1 MRCPRINSKAALL
14 PDLLNVILIQDFELQ
29 SNSGLKL
36 FFPLK
41 ERSRAVDAL
50 RSHSVMIQSL
60 VPSLQAIGRAAAG
73 SLTALSFST
82 RCAGLSGIVGSRAGQ
97 LININHILPHR
108 QQIGSATRATLQRL
122 KDRSCLTAFTLTSS

>member
-73 SLTALSFST
+73 SLTCIELQHPLRGFEWDCWQSSGST
-82 RCAGLSGIVGSRAGQ
+82 DQ
-97 LININHILPHR
+97 Y
-108 QQIGSATRATLQRL
+108 
-122 KDRSCLTAFTLTSS
+122 